1 MFVNNI
7 PLQLQINSDTKF
19 EELLETVKENV
30 LFAMQNQ
37 PYPYD
42 ALVKLLNINSN
53 TNLFDVM
60 FTYQNENSNLS
71 NNRWLSTLKLYMQIL
86 KLLNYLSIRNYT

>member
-7 PLQLQINSDTKF
+7 PLQLQINSNTKF
-19 EELLETVKENV
+19 EELLKTVKENV

-60 FTYQNENSNLS
+60 FTYQM
-71 NNRWLSTLKLYMQIL
+71 KIAICQ
-86 KLLNYLSIRNYT
+86 